1 MFRSTNVALNT
12 WLTRSTFNKKHKS
25 NLKVKSDT
33 GHLLKALKTPIS
45 CH

>member
-12 WLTRSTFNKKHKS
+12 WLTWSTFNKKDKS
-25 NLKVKSDT
+25 NLKVKSDA